1 MKYLDD
7 NTRKIK
13 PSLIKFI
20 KENKGLIKQNQFEEL
35 YDKLNK
41 SGWQSGRD
49 LTYFLSSGGKR
60 NIFEYF
66 NSKIPFA
73 ACSYDIGLYEVT
85 IPKNIE
91 IIEDSAF
98 NGCSQIRELVLPE
111 SVHTIES
118 WALTDMDNLEE
129 LTIKGE
135 LMAMNDLSIYNVPK
149 LETIYSVAE
158 NRDLL
163 YDSVEVLKKGFCRF
177 LVI

>member
-7 NTRKIK
+7 NRRIK
-13 PSLIKFI
+13 PSLIKFL
-20 KENKGLIKQNQFEEL
+20 KEHQDLVKEGKFEEL
-35 YDKLNK
+35 YDMLNK
-41 SGWQSGRD
+41 KGWQSGRD
-49 LTYFLSSGGKR
+49 LTYLLSNKGKR

-66 NSKIPFA
+66 GSKIPFA
-73 ACSYDIGLYEVT
+73 ACANDIGLYEVT
-85 IPKNIE
+85 IPNNIE

-98 NGCSQIRELVLPE
+98 YGCSQITELVLPE

-118 WALTDMDNLEE
+118 WALADMDNLEE

-135 LMAMNDLSIYNVPK
+135 LIAMDGLSIHNVPK
-149 LETIYSVAE
+149 LQTIYSVIE

-163 YDSVEVLKKGFCRF
+163 YDSVEVLKEGFCRF

>member
-7 NTRKIK
+7 KRKIK
-13 PSLIKFI
+13 PSLIKFV
-20 KENKGLIKQNQFEEL
+20 KENKELIQTGQFEKL
-35 YDKLNK
+35 YDNLNK

-60 NIFEYF
+60 NIFELF
-66 NSKIPFA
+66 GSKIPFS
-73 ACSYDIGLYEVT
+73 ACSYDMGLYEVT
-85 IPKNIE
+85 IPNNIE

-98 NGCSQIRELVLPE
+98 NGCTQITELILPE

-118 WALTDMDNLEE
+118 WALADMDNLQE

-135 LMAMNDLSIYNVPK
+135 LVAMSDLSIFNVPK
-149 LETIYSVAE
+149 LETIYSIYD
-158 NRDLL
+158 NKDLL